1 MKGIFHDGPTIE
13 PLFQMYLTVA
23 GSAVSDT
30 NVMDVVRT
38 LVVRHSR
45 YDERQ
50 EELPHIETGEDRG
63 KEAAGVELLDDV
75 RNFCIR
81 RGRDETRVDRHV
93 EVEELGSRCAVLCT
107 GGGARVAEGRT
118 QGRQGESIDAV
129 LYSRA
134 RTKPK
139 RESLIV

>member
-23 GSAVSDT
+23 GSAGSGA

-93 EVEELGSRCAVLCT
+93 EELGSRRAVKCT
-107 GGGARVAEGRT
+107 EESAKIAEGKT
-118 QGRQGESIDAV
+118 
-129 LYSRA
+129 
-134 RTKPK
+134 
-139 RESLIV
+139 